1 MFCRS
6 DMILSES
13 LFEVIKSL
21 NNKSCII
28 YKMLIDYKNLF
39 YEVSQSLQL
48 VLLRVKYQNSH
59 ISGDILNYFEIE
71 IEVYCE
77 KPFSYL

>member
-1 MFCRS
+1 
-6 DMILSES
+6 MILSES